1 MFSPTRLTAFLLIL
15 ILSACSVPEDKK
27 ESGKKRKFMIPVQVG
42 KVIYKDVED
51 QVRTVGIMRE
61 EKRVVISSEVG
72 GKITN
77 ISAEEGMVVK
87 ANDVLAKID
96 PTDFQL
102 EVERLKHVLD
112 SATKDLEIAKSGQ
125 RTEIQDQLKAKENA
139 AQSNLDLAAKN
150 YDRIKALVKDGVM
163 AKAALDTASNELEE
177 AKENLNVTKANFKA
191 ASIAREEDIE
201 KLSAQIEGI
210 KAQYNQ
216 AQLDLSKTI
225 IRSPFEGTIIKKRI
239 DQGGF
244 AGPNIPIV
252 EMIKSPNVVA
262 GMTLPQSY
270 RNKLKKIEGIE
281 LAFKDTN
288 KKIRLNKKISKK
300 VHVIP
305 LADKNSGT
313 FKLWIDLPR
322 QDSSLFAGLTFEAK
336 LFLGKRR
343 NVLHVPSVSLVISE
357 KGTVVYIVKEGK
369 AHLVPV
375 RAFKERN
382 GLVEVHDFTKQLNS
396 KVDLVLRGSGAVF
409 PQADVLV
416 VNPSLPS

>member
-1 MFSPTRLTAFLLIL
+1 
-15 ILSACSVPEDKK
+15 
-27 ESGKKRKFMIPVQVG
+27 MIPVQVG

-163 AKAALDTASNELEE
+163 AKAELDTASNELEE
-177 AKENLNVTKANFKA
+177 AKENLNVSKANFKA
-191 ASIAREEDIE
+191 ASVARDEDIE